1 MPRTSA
7 QATAHKVP
15 FSQKVA
21 FGLGMLANQ
30 MFPAALGIFMVV
42 LVQDMGFPTWMW
54 GILFFL
60 PRAYD
65 AVLDPIMGFI
75 SDNTRSKWGRRR
87 QYVFIGAIMLGVGF
101 VAMWQLH
108 RADGLIHNFLY
119 FLFWSL
125 VFFTGLTV
133 FSIPY
138 VAMGYEMSDDFHER
152 TSIMA
157 VAQWIGQW
165 AWVIA
170 PWFWVVMYDPKWF
183 PNADTAT
190 RTLSVWV
197 GVACMLLAMV
207 PAVFL
212 PSRST
217 QDDTHLIALT
227 VSNIGMGFKELM
239 AGFKEAF
246 ACAPFRKLCFS
257 TFLIFNA
264 FNTVAAFSFFIVVYH
279 LFGGNT
285 AAAGIWPTLFG
296 SIGALVTTFAVIPT
310 VAWMSK
316 KAGKKTAFMLSQGIS
331 LLGYLLLWFLM
342 VPGKPWMFMFAL
354 PFFSFGIGGLFTLM
368 MSMTADVCD
377 LDELATGK
385 RREGIFGAIYW
396 WMVKLGFAVAGLLS
410 GAIMAFVAF
419 TPGAAVQPAGAVDGL
434 RLFYSGVP
442 IVGTLLALW
451 IMRNYDLDE
460 KRAMEVHAELER
472 RRQRASPASS
482 QGSGGSGAR
491 PWLADHGLLLPGAE
505 PSPLA
510 GKTSAEIRALYAEQF
525 ERGLYGLCF
534 SAYAEGQRAGD
545 QLLASSVSRRIDL
558 IAPHGRWVRSF
569 ACTEGHEA
577 IPRLAR
583 AKGLKTVAG
592 AWISQDRE
600 RNEREVQ
607 ALILLAQEGMVDIAV
622 VGNEVLLRGE
632 LPEPELLAYLARV
645 RAALPPEVPVGCVD
659 AYSQFLE
666 RPALVAAC
674 DVLLPNCY
682 PFWEGAHI
690 DLAAQYLRRMHGL
703 VKAAGG
709 DKPVI
714 VAETGWPGH
723 GQAVGAAVPSADNAM
738 RYFVDVQQW
747 GRGEGIKLFYFSS
760 FDEPWKRSAEGEV
773 GTQWGLWDKDEQP
786 KYSSSATPL
795 P

>member
-1 MPRTSA
+1 VSA
-7 QATAHKVP
+7 THKVP
-15 FSQKVA
+15 VGHKIA

-75 SDNTRSKWGRRR
+75 SDNTRSRWGRRR
-87 QYVFIGAIMLGVGF
+87 QYVFVGAIMLGVAF
-101 VAMWQLH
+101 VMMWQIY
-108 RADGLIHNFLY
+108 REDGIPYNFGY

-125 VFFTGLTV
+125 IFFTGLTV

-170 PWFWVVMYDPKWF
+170 PWFWVVMYDPSWF
-183 PNADTAT
+183 PNADSAT

-207 PAVFL
+207 PALFL

-217 QDDTHLIALT
+217 LDDTHLVPLT
-227 VSNIGMGFKELM
+227 LSNIGRGFTELM
-239 AGFKEAF
+239 DGFKEAF
-246 ACAPFRKLCFS
+246 ACVPFRKLCLA

-279 LFGGNT
+279 LFAGNA

-296 SIGALVTTFAVIPT
+296 SLGALVTTFAVIPT
-310 VAWMSK
+310 VAWMSRK
-316 KAGKKTAFMLSQGIS
+316 MGKKRAFMLSQGIS
-331 LLGYLLLWFLM
+331 VVGYVLLWFLM

-419 TPGAAVQPAGAVDGL
+419 TPGAAAQPAGAVDGL

-442 IVGTLLALW
+442 ILGTLLAMW
-451 IMRNYDLDE
+451 FMRDYDLDE
-460 KRAMEVHAELER
+460 KRAVEVNAELER
-472 RRQRASPASS
+472 RRRRTSGSSS
-482 QGSGGSGAR
+482 QGSGAR
-491 PWLADHGLLLPGAE
+491 TWLADHGLDLAQVQ
-505 PSPLA
+505 PSALA
-510 GKTSAEIRALYAEQF
+510 GSSADDIAALYAQL
-525 ERGLYGLCF
+525 RADPMYGLCY
-534 SAYAEGQRAGD
+534 SAYGAGQGAGD
-545 QLLASSVSRRIDL
+545 VLAPSQVRRRVALLA
-558 IAPHGRWVRSF
+558 PHTRWLRSF
-569 ACTEGHEA
+569 ASTEGHEL
-577 IPRLAR
+577 IPAAAR
-583 AKGLKTVAG
+583 DHGLKTMVG
-592 AWISQDRE
+592 AWISADRE
-600 RNEREVQ
+600 RNEREIHGLVT
-607 ALILLAQEGMVDIAV
+607 LAKAGLVDVAV

-632 LPEPELLAYLARV
+632 LPEAELLAYIERV
-645 RAALPPEVPVGCVD
+645 RAAVPEDVRVGCVD
-659 AYSQFLE
+659 AYYQFLE
-666 RPALVAAC
+666 RPALAAAC

-682 PFWEGAHI
+682 PFWEGADI
-690 DLAAQYLRRMHGL
+690 AWAAHYLRRMHAL
-703 VKAAGG
+703 VQAAGG
-709 DKPVI
+709 EKPVV
-714 VAETGWPGH
+714 VAETGWPGR
-723 GQAVGAAVPSADNAM
+723 GDAVGAAVPSADNAV

-747 GRGEGIKLFYFSS
+747 ARREGVKLFYFSS
-760 FDEPWKRSAEGEV
+760 FDEPWKLQQEGEV
-773 GTQWGLWDKDEQP
+773 GTRWGLWDQEERP
-786 KYSSSATPL
+786 KYGA
-795 P
+795 